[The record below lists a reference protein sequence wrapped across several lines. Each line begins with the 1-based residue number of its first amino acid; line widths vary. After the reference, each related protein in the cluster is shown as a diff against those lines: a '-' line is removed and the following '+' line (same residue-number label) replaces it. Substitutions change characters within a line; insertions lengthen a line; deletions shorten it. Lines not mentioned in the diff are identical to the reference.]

1 MSKSSGTAVAP
12 RSKGHARANGHA
24 KTNDHARPRGRTGS
38 GRAPRANDETG
49 ARRATSRESASGP
62 RPVWSGSISFGLVNI
77 PVRLF
82 TAVKEQRVA
91 FHLLHDQDKVRLR
104 RKLVSSTTGKEVHPE
119 HVVRGY
125 EFAKDHFVIVRD
137 EELEGCA
144 PEKTRAIEI
153 TDFVHL
159 PEIDPVFFDRAY
171 YVLPQKGAARSYRLL
186 AEAMRRSGRVGVA
199 RVVMHEKEYLAAL
212 RTRGD
217 VICLNTM
224 HFGDE
229 VVPATVLE
237 GVAHAAPEVAEREL
251 KAARHAVES
260 HSSDFEPGRYHDQY
274 RECVMKMVQKK
285 AEKEKVVSPPPPD
298 EQEKPKAGTSKAG
311 DLMAALEASLARA
324 RKEQGQSSPPSSNGH
339 RRKSA

>member
-1 MSKSSGTAVAP
+1 MSRAGGVAVA
-12 RSKGHARANGHA
+12 RRAGGHSRANGHA
-24 KTNDHARPRGRTGS
+24 RSNGHAGAHSRARGARRP
-38 GRAPRANDETG
+38 NDETG
-49 ARRATSRESASGP
+49 ARRATHRESAGGP

-82 TAVKEQRVA
+82 TAVREQRVA

-104 RKLVSSTTGKEVHPE
+104 RKLVSSSTGKEIHPE

-125 EFAKDHFVIVRD
+125 EYSKGQFIVVHD

-153 TDFVHL
+153 TDFVDL
-159 PEIDPVFFDRAY
+159 SEIDPVFFDRAY

-186 AEAMRRSGRVGVA
+186 AEAMKRSGRVGVA
-199 RVVMHEKEYLAAL
+199 RVVMYDKEYLAAL

-237 GVAHAAPEVAEREL
+237 GVPHDGGSVAEREL
-251 KAARHAVES
+251 KAARHVIES
-260 HSSDFEPGRYHDQY
+260 LAEDFKPGRYHDQY

-285 AEKEKVVSPPPPD
+285 GEREKVVSPPPQAED
-298 EQEKPKAGTSKAG
+298 KPKQSASRAG

-324 RKEQGQSSPPSSNGH
+324 RKEQQAQPPSNGH